1 VKKSRAGDKT
11 GRMSPSDREEFKR
24 LILQIERDLVAT
36 ARLRVLLAD
45 AEETSKLHKRELRR
59 IGARNRTTR
68 G

>member
-1 VKKSRAGDKT
+1 
-11 GRMSPSDREEFKR
+11 MSSSDREEFER

-59 IGARNRTTR
+59 IGARKKTR